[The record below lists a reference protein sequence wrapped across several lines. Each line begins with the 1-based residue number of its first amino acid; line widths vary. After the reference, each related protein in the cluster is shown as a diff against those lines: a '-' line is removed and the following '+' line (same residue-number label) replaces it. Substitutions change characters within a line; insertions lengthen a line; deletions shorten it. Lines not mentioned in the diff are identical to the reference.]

1 MKLPTQTKPV
11 ERKTY
16 NANAVTVGA
25 NASFN
30 WGGLLSNVAKVALP
44 VASSLLG

>member
-1 MKLPTQTKPV
+1 MKLPIQSKAV

-16 NANAVTVGA
+16 NANAVSVGA

-30 WGGLLSNVAKVALP
+30 WGALAGTVAKAALP
-44 VASSLLG
+44 IAASLL

>member
-30 WGGLLSNVAKVALP
+30 WGGLLSTAAKTALP
-44 VASSLLG
+44 IVAGML